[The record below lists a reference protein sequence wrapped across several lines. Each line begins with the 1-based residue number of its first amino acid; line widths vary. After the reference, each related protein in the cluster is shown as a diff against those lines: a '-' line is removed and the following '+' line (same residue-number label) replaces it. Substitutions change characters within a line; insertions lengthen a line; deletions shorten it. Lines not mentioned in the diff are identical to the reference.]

1 MKLKIGFDER
11 GWADAVLLK
20 LTRRLSGEHVVNESI
35 EPGRLPIAETAA
47 THAWRLVGG

>member
-20 LTRRLSGEHVVNESI
+20 LTRRFSEEHVVNESI
-35 EPGRLPIAETAA
+35 EPSRVPIAEMAP
-47 THAWRLVGG
+47 THASRLVGG